1 MKSLLFAPLALLLVA
16 PAGCGSQIR
25 QVDVISP
32 PVMIGPAKVPPAPGA
47 PGGGS
52 AYAPPAQ
59 AQRGQRRGRGV
70 INAEL
75 DDCVDSSANAGYSF
89 ALQSVVSCEDT
100 TVDMYL
106 SYTPKDGHYFLVPED
121 TDIKDLG
128 IQPSV
133 TRVPGFSLKGWEPS
147 HGVPLIAGH
156 VYLVWTSGGDLC
168 LVRVDVLREKHAS
181 IEWVWHSNLSRARAA
196 EAEKKKEEE
205 VQRRKDLGP
214 YFGR

>member
-1 MKSLLFAPLALLLVA
+1 MKTLFFAPLSLLLLA
-16 PAGCGSQIR
+16 PAGSGSQIR
-25 QVDVISP
+25 EVDVIYP
-32 PVMIGPAKVPPAPGA
+32 PVMIGPAKVPPAPMVPDSGPA
-47 PGGGS
+47 VTS
-52 AYAPPAQ
+52 AGNVQ
-59 AQRGQRRGRGV
+59 GRQQRGRGV
-70 INAEL
+70 IALEL
-75 DDCVDSSANAGYSF
+75 DDCVDSSAQAGYSF

-100 TVDMYL
+100 MVDMYL
-106 SYTPKDGHYFLVPED
+106 SYTPKDGHYLLVPDD

-156 VYLVWTSGGDLC
+156 AYVVWTSGGDLC
-168 LVRVDVLREKHAS
+168 LIRVLVLREKHAS
-181 IEWVWHSNLSRARAA
+181 FEWVWHSNLSRTRAA
-196 EAEKKKEEE
+196 AAEKKKEEE